1 MKKLCIFDFDGT
13 LANTMDSIAF
23 FVNKTLNEYGI
34 DSIDTNIIQSF
45 VGTGAR
51 DLIKRCLDYSGSN
64 LPCDEVLSKY
74 LSHYDSDPCYLV
86 EIYDGIFDMLTSL
99 KEEGYDLAV
108 LSNKP
113 HSSTS
118 LIIEKLFPKDIFY
131 KYLGKSDKFKKK
143 PDPEAVNY
151 IANGYS
157 KENCYFIGDSDVD
170 IITGKNA
177 GMKTIAVTWGFRTED
192 VLKAENPDHI
202 ATSAREV
209 TDIILQK

>member
-118 LIIEKLFPKDIFY
+118 LIIEKLFPKNTFY